1 MMIRISIFACGWLCL
16 APGLAPSL
24 RAADPKADPKIEIAS
39 RGAPESAVFIRRSA
53 LDKIKLPQPRK
64 INDKLTVTHAT
75 TGIIEKDPGGAG
87 FLFVPSTDV
96 PLKNGVQ
103 FGWLMLV
110 DATVSEIEVVEEF
123 SLPKKNQTW
132 NVDPDQ
138 TKISDD
144 GLTATTRDT
153 HFFWDFLWRVW
164 TIEDGDPDGRHAFKI
179 ALGGQPAADLSFDVR
194 KPAR

>member
-1 MMIRISIFACGWLCL
+1 MNRIGFLAFGWLML
-16 APGLAPSL
+16 SPGFVPST
-24 RAADPKADPKIEIAS
+24 RGADPKADPKIEIAS
-39 RGAPESAVFIRRSA
+39 RGAPETALFIRRSA

-64 INDKLTVTHAT
+64 ISDKLTVTHAT
-75 TGIIEKDPGGAG
+75 AGFIEKDASGAG
-87 FLFVPSTDV
+87 YLFVPSAEV

-110 DATVSEIEVVEEF
+110 DSTLNDIEVGEEF
-123 SLPKKNQTW
+123 SLPRKNQTW

-138 TKISDD
+138 TSISDD

-153 HFFWDFLWRVW
+153 HAFWDFLWRVW

-179 ALGGQPAADLSFDVR
+179 TLGGQPAAELSFEVR